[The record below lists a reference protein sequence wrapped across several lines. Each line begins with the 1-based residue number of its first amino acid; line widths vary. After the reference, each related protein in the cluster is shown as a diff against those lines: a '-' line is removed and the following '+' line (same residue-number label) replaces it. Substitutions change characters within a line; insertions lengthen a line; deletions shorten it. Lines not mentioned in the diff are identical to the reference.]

1 MKKLKYIIFLM
12 ALPALMIRCT
22 SSGQETYGS
31 ADELV
36 TKQNN
41 GFEYVSAQKLRELM
55 DEQLPGIRV
64 IDVRE
69 PGEFEKGHIPG
80 AVNIPRGILEFSDR
94 ISNRREKIFLY
105 CDDQSRSVLSANALK
120 MLKYRKLAI
129 LEGGFGEWVDHY
141 PGMIEEGSGDPVAE
155 APVKKESSGGCGG

>member
-1 MKKLKYIIFLM
+1 MKKLKYLLFLL
-12 ALPALMIRCT
+12 ALPALMIRCGNN
-22 SSGQETYGS
+22 GQETYGS

-41 GFEYVSAQKLRELM
+41 GFKYVSAEKLRELM
-55 DEQLPGIRV
+55 NEQLPGIRV

-69 PGEFEKGHIPG
+69 PEEFEKGHIPG
-80 AVNIPRGILEFSDR
+80 AVNIPRGVLEFSDR
-94 ISNRREKIFLY
+94 ISNRRESILLY

-120 MLKYRKLAI
+120 MLKYRRLAI
-129 LEGGFGEWVDHY
+129 LEGGFEKWVGNY
-141 PGMIEEGSGDPVAE
+141 PGMIEEGNGDPVAE